1 MTDQQQPHSGSRW
14 EPAPSDAA
22 TPPPPV
28 HPPVNPVPY
37 AASPPRARATS
48 RLARGRRALAG
59 ATVGLVAVSA
69 LGGFALGQIN
79 APAQDSGQTG
89 QVGTGFT
96 PDRQAPPAPQTGDDD
111 GGGSPG
117 GTGHGSAEGTD
128 TAFHS

>member
-28 HPPVNPVPY
+28 LHPPVNPVPY
-37 AASPPRARATS
+37 AASPPRARS
-48 RLARGRRALAG
+48 RVARGRRALAG
-59 ATVGLVAVSA
+59 AAVGLVAASA
-69 LGGFALGQIN
+69 LGGFAVGQIN
-79 APAQDSGQTG
+79 APAQEGGQTG

-96 PDRQAPPAPQTGDDD
+96 PDRQAPPAPPAGDDD

-128 TAFHS
+128 TAYHS